1 MVTSAD
7 STTLADSAMSA
18 SDLILL
24 QSNPLGLTTTL
35 EDIVENFEFLDDWE
49 SRYGYIIDLGKL
61 APRVP
66 QRHRTESNQVLGC
79 QSQVW
84 FISHHDIAANE
95 LLILVDSDAMIVR
108 GLAAVVM
115 TAFNRRSPCT
125 VAAYDMEAL
134 FNRLDL
140 VRHLS
145 PTRGNGLKAMVKRI
159 QASADALCRF

>member
-1 MVTSAD
+1 MVTSAT
-7 STTLADSAMSA
+7 STTLVDSAFSA

-35 EDIVENFEFLDDWE
+35 KDITENFEFLDDWE

-66 QRHRTESNQVLGC
+66 EWHRIETNQVLGC

-84 FISHHDIAANE
+84 FISHHDPDSNE

-115 TAFNRRSPCT
+115 TAFNRQPPRT
-125 VAAYDMEAL
+125 IATYDMEAL

-145 PTRGNGLKAMVKRI
+145 PTRGNGLRAMVKRI
-159 QASADALCRF
+159 QASAAALCQS